1 MSYSRVRSNGTAPS
15 VDTDGPRVL
24 RAVTTSH
31 SPVRNNELVAGG
43 VRDADSLQGGYT
55 MFALHKSTHVCTG
68 RGLPPPPREMVGA
81 RLESLVVGGS
91 PRASRAQPPPPAAA
105 AAPAASAVSPSQTL
119 PQTPPLYQPVYA
131 SQAAS
136 AASPPSAAAVSYG
149 AHSHSPGASSPL
161 QTRSRSP
168 LTSKAVKDNMQ
179 KCSHVYTHDAAI
191 TRVPSPRDAGV
202 GAPRGAGTGR
212 CVSPPSARPSKVP
225 VNNSPRCVSPPSSR
239 PKGHGHTSPPRSRPP
254 PKSHPRSSL
263 W

>member
-1 MSYSRVRSNGTAPS
+1 MSYSRVRSNGTSPS

-31 SPVRNNELVAGG
+31 SPVRNSELVAGG

-91 PRASRAQPPPPAAA
+91 PRASRAPAA
-105 AAPAASAVSPSQTL
+105 AAPAASAASPSQTL

-131 SQAAS
+131 SQVVP
-136 AASPPSAAAVSYG
+136 ASPPSAAAVSFG
-149 AHSHSPGASSPL
+149 APPHSPSASSPL
-161 QTRSRSP
+161 QTRSKSP

-202 GAPRGAGTGR
+202 GAPRSAGTGR
-212 CVSPPSARPSKVP
+212 CVSPPTARPSKIP
-225 VNNSPRCVSPPSSR
+225 VNSSPRCVSPPSSR